1 MCLFGGCWFFFNI
14 CHSILMSLATENS
27 SLWMCKAMICHWS
40 LSLQESTLHIP
51 TDIRDGDA
59 QQQSDLSGGAASV
72 EEDVAAPPDNSGTNH
87 TRDSGSEVVLPEKK
101 VQGLLSKD
109 ARSASQPV
117 EDNT

>member
-1 MCLFGGCWFFFNI
+1 MRLFGGCWSFFDL

-40 LSLQESTLHIP
+40 LSLQISTLRIP

-72 EEDVAAPPDNSGTNH
+72 EEDLVPPPDNSGTNY
-87 TRDSGSEVVLPEKK
+87 TRDSGSEVALPEKK

-109 ARSASQPV
+109 TRSASQPV
-117 EDNT
+117 EDNM